1 MGKKGAASAAELRLQ
16 SGNWLAAAPLTL
28 LSSGQPN
35 HPTTQPPSHLTTHSL
50 QPPSGCYGIR

>member
-28 LSSGQPN
+28 LSSGQP
-35 HPTTQPPSHLTTHSL
+35 TTQPPSHPTTHSL